1 LGKNDSEVLDDVIGI
16 NICKASNVYLEDN
29 EIYFD

>member
-1 LGKNDSEVLDDVIGI
+1 MDDPISI
-16 NICKASNVYLEDN
+16 DICASSNVYLEDN